1 MLNRRMVLLGSTA
14 LVCGCAAFNANV
26 GKVATDVS
34 LIADGLKGVL
44 AQLGSLNIVQ
54 LTPSVMSTVGT
65 AVASLEALAQ
75 QIAAASSTAA
85 QQPLVQQ
92 IYTYVSKIIEVLTPI
107 LAVIPATAGIAVALQ
122 AVQVLLPIIFAAV
135 NLVLPASAV
144 PVQGVSIMSPDQ
156 ARLILRGKAQMAH

>member
-14 LVCGCAAFNANV
+14 LGGCATFNANA
-26 GKVATDVS
+26 GKVATDVG

-44 AQLGSLNIVQ
+44 TQLGSLNIPQ
-54 LTPSVMSTVGT
+54 LTPSVMSTVGS

-92 IYTYVSKIIEVLTPI
+92 IYTYVSRIVAVLTPI
-107 LAVIPATAGIAVALQ
+107 LAAIPATAGIAVALQ
-122 AVQVLLPIIFAAV
+122 AAQVLLPIIFAAV
-135 NLVLPASAV
+135 NLVLPASAPAV
-144 PVQGVSIMSPDQ
+144 PGSIPLTPDE
-156 ARLILRGKAQMAH
+156 ARLILRGKAQMAK